1 MSDAI
6 CFTGASNNGTHRITS
21 ETNYSQPLSVSGY
34 QDSEYVLIAIDVA
47 ITVMDTRYSGCIVI
61 AKGESRTTN
70 LDFSGTGFTYTTYVE
85 FLSSGTIT
93 FEWGNSKPL
102 HTRITVIGF

>member
-6 CFTGASNNGTHRITS
+6 CFTGAPNGESHRIFSKT
-21 ETNYSQPLSVSGY
+21 TYTQPLNFSGY
-34 QDSEYVLIAIDVA
+34 QDSEFVLIAIDLATV
-47 ITVMDTRYSGCIVI
+47 VMDNRQGFCIVL
-61 AKGESRTTN
+61 AKSESRTTHY
-70 LDFSGTGFTYTTYVE
+70 DFVDDARVYTLYTE

-93 FEWGNSKPL
+93 CEWGGNKPL